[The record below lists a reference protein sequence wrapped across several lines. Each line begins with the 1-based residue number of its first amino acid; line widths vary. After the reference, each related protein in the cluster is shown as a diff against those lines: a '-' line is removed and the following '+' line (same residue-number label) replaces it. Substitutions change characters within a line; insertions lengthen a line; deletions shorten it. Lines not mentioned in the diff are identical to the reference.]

1 MRIHSHVIGTRI
13 VLRSRRLQTNFHRS
27 LDCLT
32 FAGLRS
38 LCPGSYSEGCN
49 MVRPPQLPNVGQ
61 EANVSLS
68 RNYRFAAPPSGAGL
82 LRALWVVHGSVCDRG
97 VVCVV
102 HP

>member
-1 MRIHSHVIGTRI
+1 
-13 VLRSRRLQTNFHRS
+13 
-27 LDCLT
+27 
-32 FAGLRS
+32 
-38 LCPGSYSEGCN
+38 